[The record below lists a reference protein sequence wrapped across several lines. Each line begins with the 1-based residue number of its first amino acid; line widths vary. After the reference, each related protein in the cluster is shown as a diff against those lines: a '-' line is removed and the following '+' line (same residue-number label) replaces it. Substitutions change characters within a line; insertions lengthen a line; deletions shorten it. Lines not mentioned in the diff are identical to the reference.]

1 MIKQT
6 GKRGLKEYP
15 PLSWERVFAAAAAAY
30 CVAMLWTMLNGNSIN
45 NLDFV
50 AKMNKTLF
58 IVILFA
64 VFIGLFL
71 LTYFFKSDR
80 LIPWTLLF
88 FSLTLSI
95 SLVALSGENIYYNIG
110 VSFVMVIVVFWLCK
124 DDKLGL
130 LRIPIQ
136 YKHCFRL
143 GVVLFISFTAV
154 ITYYAILRYRTYS
167 ASNFDFGIF
176 TQMFESMRR
185 TGIPLTTVERNRLMS
200 HFGVHFSP
208 IYYLVLPFYAVLPR
222 PETLLFIQAAVIGA
236 GVFPIYAICRKL
248 ALSPKTTFAML
259 FIYTLYPAL
268 SRGALYD
275 FHENKFLT
283 LLILWLIYFLVAEK
297 TRWMFVF
304 ALLTLSVKED
314 AAIYVA
320 AISFYLIFVKKQRAE
335 GFLMLAL
342 AMAWFA
348 LAVSVVGMLGDGVM
362 ISRLQDYFIPNVP
375 GGQGFGSVIQ
385 ACFFNV
391 GYVIK
396 QVFVQKKVEFM
407 LWMLMPLVFLPF
419 KTEKLATLFLMLPM
433 FVINLMPNY
442 PYQYDI
448 GYQYTFGSAALLL
461 FMMILA
467 VAKLDL
473 QKRYVLLTAS
483 IVVSAIFT
491 MSLTGNKIGYYHSKW
506 NENKAIMLEVD
517 ACINKIPKDA
527 VITSNTLFIPHLYDR
542 EEVYMF
548 PNYYGQ
554 SVQTPYLLVYNP
566 EYEDNEKLHNF
577 MADDYTQVDSAGFL
591 TVYRQKVKNK

>member
-1 MIKQT
+1 
-6 GKRGLKEYP
+6 
-15 PLSWERVFAAAAAAY
+15 
-30 CVAMLWTMLNGNSIN
+30 
-45 NLDFV
+45 
-50 AKMNKTLF
+50 
-58 IVILFA
+58 VILFA
-64 VFIGLFL
+64 VFIGLSL

-124 DDKLGL
+124 GDKLGL

-259 FIYTLYPAL
+259 FIYILYPAL

-320 AISFYLIFVKKQRAE
+320 AISFYLIFVKKQRDK
-335 GFLMLAL
+335 GILMLVL

-348 LAVSVVGMLGDGVM
+348 LAVSVVAMLGDGVM
-362 ISRLQDYFIPNVP
+362 ISRLEDYFIPNVA
-375 GGQGFGSVIQ
+375 GGQGFASVIQ
-385 ACFFNV
+385 ACVFNI

-396 QVFVQKKVEFM
+396 QVFVQKKLEFV
-407 LWMLMPLVFLPF
+407 LWMLLPLVFLPF
-419 KTEKLATLFLMLPM
+419 KTDKLATLFLMLPM

-467 VAKLDL
+467 VTKLDSE
-473 QKRYVLLTAS
+473 KKYVLLTS
-483 IVVSAIFT
+483 SVVVCVIFT
-491 MSLTGNKIGYYHSKW
+491 MSLTGGRIVTYSEKW
-506 NENKAIMLEVD
+506 NANKATIREVD

-548 PNYYGQ
+548 PNYHGQ
-554 SVQTPYLLVYNP
+554 STQTPYLLVYNP
-566 EYEDNEKLHNF
+566 EFENNEKLHSF
-577 MADDYTQVDSAGFL
+577 MGDDYTEVDSAGFL
-591 TVYRQKVKNK
+591 TVYQQKVKN